1 MNGCTILPGLILMYF
16 IVLLCQVD
24 GILIMYNVPA
34 YCAG

>member
-1 MNGCTILPGLILMYF
+1 MNGCTRLPGLILMYF

-24 GILIMYNVPA
+24 GILIMYNVPT

>member
-24 GILIMYNVPA
+24 GILNMQNISA
-34 YCAG
+34 HCAG